1 MSAERDRA
9 VVYLDSSAIV
19 KLVVAEPESEALLRF
34 LRSRPIRVSSA
45 LARVEVLRAVSPH
58 GKAAMARGR
67 AVLARV
73 GLLALD
79 DALLDEAAALS
90 PGELRSLDA
99 IHLASARVFGNEL
112 EALVTYDA
120 RMTRA
125 AAHLGFG
132 CVAPA

>member
-1 MSAERDRA
+1 MSAERDRTI
-9 VVYLDSSAIV
+9 VYLDSSAIV
-19 KLVVAEPESEALLRF
+19 KLVVAEPESKALLRF

-79 DALLDEAAALS
+79 DALLDEAAAISSGILH
-90 PGELRSLDA
+90 SLDA
-99 IHLASARVFGNEL
+99 IHLASALVFGKEL
-112 EALVTYDA
+112 EALVTYDS
-120 RMTRA
+120 RMTHA
-125 AAHLGFG
+125 AALVGLS